1 MFFNNITKMYNKYT
15 YDVSKDTGMNLNL
28 DCFEKVEP
36 DNINEIL
43 DNINYNFINRQEE
56 KEEPVR
62 VSKTINSRF
71 KHKK

>member
-62 VSKTINSRF
+62 VSKTITSRF

>member
-1 MFFNNITKMYNKYT
+1 MYNKYT

-43 DNINYNFINRQEE
+43 DKINYNFINRQE